1 MNFFR
6 NLFYSFYDWFIYPVF
21 AKRSNAKVDEV
32 ANNGDNSGNAVPR
45 GAYPNEESGDTERR
59 YRRP

>member
-6 NLFYSFYDWFIYPVF
+6 NLFYSFYDWFIYPIF

-32 ANNGDNSGNAVPR
+32 GNNGDNSGNAVPR
-45 GAYPNEESGDTERR
+45 GPYPNEESGDTGDRE
-59 YRRP
+59 